1 MDHIWVCSQTEIIAS
16 ENNVGT
22 LQVPWCVKKPD
33 AVEDVVRSE
42 LGRGLAPLSTSPASS
57 RSEATVL
64 VNTCLWACLPLTKQS
79 QPLITP
85 LKNLISAVWI
95 WYLAWVGFRGCSDA
109 MVELGM
115 ANYAWNGS
123 VLTCFIRFS
132 FQTWWLS
139 CHSIKYLKFLSLL
152 YQLDN
157 QWSCHLWYWGNLSH
171 NVMSVRRYLYMSRCT
186 CDMISWSGLIK

>member
-1 MDHIWVCSQTEIIAS
+1 MCSQTEIIAS

-64 VNTCLWACLPLTKQS
+64 VNTCLWAWLPLTKQS

-85 LKNLISAVWI
+85 REKFNICCLN
-95 WYLAWVGFRGCSDA
+95 
-109 MVELGM
+109 MV
-115 ANYAWNGS
+115 
-123 VLTCFIRFS
+123 FS
-132 FQTWWLS
+132 LS
-139 CHSIKYLKFLSLL
+139 RI
-152 YQLDN
+152 QRV
-157 QWSCHLWYWGNLSH
+157 Q
-171 NVMSVRRYLYMSRCT
+171 
-186 CDMISWSGLIK
+186 